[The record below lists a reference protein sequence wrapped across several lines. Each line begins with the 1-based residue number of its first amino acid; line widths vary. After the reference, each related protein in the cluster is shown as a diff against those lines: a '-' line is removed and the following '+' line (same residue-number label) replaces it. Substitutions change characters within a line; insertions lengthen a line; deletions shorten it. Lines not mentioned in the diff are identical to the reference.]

1 MKILRLSISGLPNFK
16 ETLSVDFVAQQ
27 RVDDDDMEQLYNVF
41 SNIYT
46 SQVISFIGINASGK
60 TTILKAISFTI
71 DMLGNEPLNNIYSK
85 EILDDLGDGQNVVFT
100 VYFYHDNF
108 IYKLN
113 TVVQKA
119 VFPMDGSER
128 LIIVDEALWSKQSC
142 RVKTKKGIFDF
153 KESDLSIRRDQ
164 NEQFLPDDVS
174 IIISFNKK
182 NDTKIS
188 LYDMSQLT
196 DYNIL
201 NVLGRYPKEIL
212 TFLDP
217 GIEYLHCNQEGKE
230 IDIRLKFWGKE
241 EIRTNHPTV
250 LNRYLSS
257 GTIKGLSVFMGAVF
271 AFMKGGYLVVDELEN
286 HFNKEIV
293 ATLIRLFMDK
303 NVNQSGAVL
312 VYSTH
317 YSELLDHF
325 DRNDSIYIVKNRE
338 GIFSTKLS
346 DILKRN
352 DMKKS
357 EVYDSDFLGG
367 TVPSYESYIALK
379 KVLMTME

>member
-16 ETLSVDFVAQQ
+16 EPLSVDFVAQQ

-46 SQVISFIGINASGK
+46 SQALSFIGINASGK

-71 DMLGNEPLNNIYSK
+71 DMLGNESLNNIYSK

-128 LIIVDEALWSKQSC
+128 LIIVDEALWSKQIC

-182 NDTKIS
+182 NDSK
-188 LYDMSQLT
+188 
-196 DYNIL
+196 N
-201 NVLGRYPKEIL
+201 GRGAGHRAAPFVYALQAVMP
-212 TFLDP
+212 FSV
-217 GIEYLHCNQEGKE
+217 
-230 IDIRLKFWGKE
+230 IR
-241 EIRTNHPTV
+241 
-250 LNRYLSS
+250 
-257 GTIKGLSVFMGAVF
+257 
-271 AFMKGGYLVVDELEN
+271 
-286 HFNKEIV
+286 
-293 ATLIRLFMDK
+293 
-303 NVNQSGAVL
+303 
-312 VYSTH
+312 
-317 YSELLDHF
+317 
-325 DRNDSIYIVKNRE
+325 
-338 GIFSTKLS
+338 
-346 DILKRN
+346 
-352 DMKKS
+352 
-357 EVYDSDFLGG
+357 
-367 TVPSYESYIALK
+367 
-379 KVLMTME
+379 